1 MSETDTTDCYIYK
14 KLGVWIM
21 GLILQLIMLMDDKI
35 ITFLKFSIA
44 QDEHALSIWA

>member
-1 MSETDTTDCYIYK
+1 MKLIPLTATYK

-21 GLILQLIMLMDDKI
+21 GLTLQLIMFIDDKI

-44 QDEHALSIWA
+44 QDEHALSILP